1 LGIGSRDLSKI
12 EVAGAQIAD
21 IRYEIRKA

>member
-1 LGIGSRDLSKI
+1 VGSRDLSKI